1 MTSVFL
7 GASLINEKH
16 ICFLS
21 DAAREHTVELT
32 EPERAQG
39 SLISNQLAVCGC
51 SHFHTVHLL
60 YTVLLGQGHDKHSIT
75 KLILPD
81 YHLAGRE
88 SH

>member
-1 MTSVFL
+1 MFL

-16 ICFLS
+16 IWS
-21 DAAREHTVELT
+21 PSAAAREHTVELT

-39 SLISNQLAVCGC
+39 TLIRNQLALRGC

-60 YTVLLGQGHDKHSIT
+60 YTVLLGQGHDKRSIT
-75 KLILPD
+75 MLILPD
-81 YHLAGRE
+81 YHLAVRE

>member
-1 MTSVFL
+1 MFL

-16 ICFLS
+16 IWS
-21 DAAREHTVELT
+21 PSAAAREHTVELT

-39 SLISNQLAVCGC
+39 TLISNQLALHGC

-60 YTVLLGQGHDKHSIT
+60 YTVLLGQGHDKRSIT
-75 KLILPD
+75 MLILPD
-81 YHLAGRE
+81 YHLAVRE